1 MAVLYPGVFLPLQE
15 DKLKYRTT
23 MKTFYLSFL
32 CVLFCSNLS
41 FGADR
46 KVYVAPYKHDKACAV
61 SYTFDDG
68 LAEHYTLA
76 APQLERR
83 GFRGTFFINGSKVN
97 KDERHIRDTA
107 RVTWP
112 QLREMARNGH
122 EISNHGWAHRNF
134 AKFPLP
140 VLKED
145 ILKNDSAI
153 YVNVGVMPRTFAYPN
168 NTKQGEAMEFVV
180 QNRVGTRIK
189 QRSVGSKRTARD
201 LEKWVNTLIKT
212 GDWGVG
218 MTHGLTY
225 GYDAFRNPQPL
236 WQHWDWVKANED
248 KIWVGT
254 FREVAAYMKEREAVR
269 LTVTE
274 KKNKL
279 HITPRL
285 ELDKELFT
293 EPLTMVVEGGEMKKV
308 TARQGRKKLPV
319 QLRAGKALFDF
330 NPFGGEII
338 VTIR

>member
-1 MAVLYPGVFLPLQE
+1 
-15 DKLKYRTT
+15 
-23 MKTFYLSFL
+23 MKTFLITLL
-32 CVLFCSNLS
+32 CVFFYSGFS
-41 FGADR
+41 SGADWNVSVAKYR
-46 KVYVAPYKHDKACAV
+46 RDKVCAI

-76 APQLERR
+76 APQLEQR

-97 KDERHIRDTA
+97 KDERHIKDTT

-112 QLREMARNGH
+112 QLKEMAEKGH

-134 AKFPLP
+134 AKFPFE

-153 YVNVGVMPRTFAYPN
+153 YAHVGVMPRTYAYPN
-168 NTKQGEAMEFVV
+168 NTKQGEAMAFVAR
-180 QNRVGTRIK
+180 NRVGTRLK

-201 LEKWVNTLIKT
+201 LEKWMETLIKT

-225 GYDAFRNPQPL
+225 GYDAFGNPQRL
-236 WQHWDWVKANED
+236 WEHWEQVKANED

-254 FREVAAYMKEREAVR
+254 FHEVVSYLKEREAIR

-279 HITPRL
+279 HVVPEL
-285 ELDKELFT
+285 PLDKELFT
-293 EPLTMVVEGGEMKKV
+293 EPLTMVVEGGTMKKV
-308 TARQGRKKLPV
+308 SARQGKKKLSV
-319 QLRAGKALFDF
+319 QLRSDKAFFDF
-330 NPFGGEII
+330 DPFGGEII

>member
-1 MAVLYPGVFLPLQE
+1 
-15 DKLKYRTT
+15 
-23 MKTFYLSFL
+23 MKTFLITLL
-32 CVLFCSNLS
+32 CVFFYSGFS
-41 FGADR
+41 SGADWN
-46 KVYVAPYKHDKACAV
+46 VSVAKYRHDKVCAI

-76 APQLERR
+76 APQLEQR

-97 KDERHIRDTA
+97 KDERHIKDTT

-112 QLREMARNGH
+112 QLKEMAEKGH
-122 EISNHGWAHRNF
+122 EISNHGWAYRNF
-134 AKFPLP
+134 AKFPFE

-153 YVNVGVMPRTFAYPN
+153 YAHVGVMPRTYAYPN
-168 NTKQGEAMEFVV
+168 NTKQGEAMAFVAR
-180 QNRVGTRIK
+180 NRVGTRLK

-201 LEKWVNTLIKT
+201 LEKWMETLIKT

-225 GYDAFRNPQPL
+225 GYDAFGNPQRL
-236 WQHWDWVKANED
+236 WEHWEQVKANED

-254 FREVAAYMKEREAVR
+254 FHEVVSYLKEREAIR

-279 HITPRL
+279 HVVPEL
-285 ELDKELFT
+285 PLDKELFT
-293 EPLTMVVEGGEMKKV
+293 EPLTMVVEGGTMKKV
-308 TARQGRKKLPV
+308 SARQGKKKLSV
-319 QLRAGKALFDF
+319 QLRSDKAFFDF
-330 NPFGGEII
+330 DPFGGEII

>member
-1 MAVLYPGVFLPLQE
+1 
-15 DKLKYRTT
+15 
-23 MKTFYLSFL
+23 MKTFLITLL
-32 CVLFCSNLS
+32 CVFFYSGFS
-41 FGADR
+41 SGADWN
-46 KVYVAPYKHDKACAV
+46 VSVAKYRHDKVCAI

-76 APQLERR
+76 APQLEQR

-97 KDERHIRDTA
+97 KDERHIKDTT

-112 QLREMARNGH
+112 QLKEMAEKGH

-134 AKFPLP
+134 AKFPFEVP
-140 VLKED
+140 KED

-153 YVNVGVMPRTFAYPN
+153 YAHVGVMPRTYAYPN
-168 NTKQGEAMEFVV
+168 NTKQGEAMAFVAR
-180 QNRVGTRIK
+180 NRVGTRLK

-201 LEKWVNTLIKT
+201 LEKWMETLIKT

-225 GYDAFRNPQPL
+225 GYDAFGNPQRL
-236 WQHWDWVKANED
+236 WEHWEQVKANED

-254 FREVAAYMKEREAVR
+254 FHEVVSYLKEREAIR

-279 HITPRL
+279 HVVPEL
-285 ELDKELFT
+285 PLDKELFT
-293 EPLTMVVEGGEMKKV
+293 EPLTMVVEGGTMKKV
-308 TARQGRKKLPV
+308 SARQGKKKLSV
-319 QLRAGKALFDF
+319 QLRSDKAFFDF
-330 NPFGGEII
+330 DPFGGEII

>member
-1 MAVLYPGVFLPLQE
+1 
-15 DKLKYRTT
+15 
-23 MKTFYLSFL
+23 MKTFLITLL
-32 CVLFCSNLS
+32 CVFFYSGFS
-41 FGADR
+41 SGADWN
-46 KVYVAPYKHDKACAV
+46 VSVAKYRHDKVCAI

-76 APQLERR
+76 APQLEQR

-97 KDERHIRDTA
+97 KDERHIKDTT

-112 QLREMARNGH
+112 QLKEMAEKGH

-134 AKFPLP
+134 AKFPFE

-153 YVNVGVMPRTFAYPN
+153 YAHVGVMPRTYAYPN
-168 NTKQGEAMEFVV
+168 NTKQGEAMAFVAR
-180 QNRVGTRIK
+180 NRVGTRLK

-201 LEKWVNTLIKT
+201 LEKWMETLIKT

-225 GYDAFRNPQPL
+225 GYDAFGNPQRL
-236 WQHWDWVKANED
+236 WEHWEQVKANED

-254 FREVAAYMKEREAVR
+254 FHEVVSYLKEREAIR
-269 LTVTE
+269 PTVTE

-279 HITPRL
+279 HVVPEL
-285 ELDKELFT
+285 PLDKELFT
-293 EPLTMVVEGGEMKKV
+293 EPLTMVVEGGTMKKV
-308 TARQGRKKLPV
+308 SARQGKKKLSV
-319 QLRAGKALFDF
+319 QLRSDKAFFDF
-330 NPFGGEII
+330 DPFGGEII

>member
-1 MAVLYPGVFLPLQE
+1 
-15 DKLKYRTT
+15 
-23 MKTFYLSFL
+23 MKTFLITLL
-32 CVLFCSNLS
+32 CVFFYSGFS
-41 FGADR
+41 SGADWN
-46 KVYVAPYKHDKACAV
+46 VSVAKYRHDKVCAI

-76 APQLERR
+76 APQLEQR

-97 KDERHIRDTA
+97 KDERHIKDTT

-112 QLREMARNGH
+112 QLKEMAEKGH

-134 AKFPLP
+134 AKFPFE

-153 YVNVGVMPRTFAYPN
+153 YAHVGVMPRTYAYPN
-168 NTKQGEAMEFVV
+168 NTKQGEAMAFVAR
-180 QNRVGTRIK
+180 NRVGTRLK

-201 LEKWVNTLIKT
+201 LEKWMETLIKT

-225 GYDAFRNPQPL
+225 GYDAFGNPQRL
-236 WQHWDWVKANED
+236 WEHWEQVKANED

-254 FREVAAYMKEREAVR
+254 FREVVSYLKERDAIR

-279 HITPRL
+279 HVVPEL
-285 ELDKELFT
+285 PLDKELFT
-293 EPLTMVVEGGEMKKV
+293 EPLTMVVESGTMKKV
-308 TARQGRKKLPV
+308 SARQGKKKLSV
-319 QLRAGKALFDF
+319 QLRSDKAFFDF
-330 NPFGGEII
+330 DPFGGEII

>member
-1 MAVLYPGVFLPLQE
+1 
-15 DKLKYRTT
+15 
-23 MKTFYLSFL
+23 MKTFLITLL
-32 CVLFCSNLS
+32 CVFFYSGFS
-41 FGADR
+41 SGADWN
-46 KVYVAPYKHDKACAV
+46 VSVAKYRHDKVCAI

-76 APQLERR
+76 APQLEQR
-83 GFRGTFFINGSKVN
+83 GFHGTFFINGSKVN
-97 KDERHIRDTA
+97 KDERHIKDTT

-112 QLREMARNGH
+112 QLKEMAEKGH

-134 AKFPLP
+134 AKFPFE

-153 YVNVGVMPRTFAYPN
+153 YAHVGVMPRTYAYPN
-168 NTKQGEAMEFVV
+168 NTKQGEAMAFVAR
-180 QNRVGTRIK
+180 NRVGTRLK

-201 LEKWVNTLIKT
+201 LEKWMETLIKT

-225 GYDAFRNPQPL
+225 GYDAFGNPQRL
-236 WQHWDWVKANED
+236 WEHWEQVKANED

-254 FREVAAYMKEREAVR
+254 FREVVSYLKERDAIR

-279 HITPRL
+279 HVVPEL
-285 ELDKELFT
+285 PLDKELFT
-293 EPLTMVVEGGEMKKV
+293 EPLTMVVEGGTMKKV
-308 TARQGRKKLPV
+308 SARQGKKKLSV
-319 QLRAGKALFDF
+319 QLRSDKAFFDF
-330 NPFGGEII
+330 DPFGGEII

>member
-1 MAVLYPGVFLPLQE
+1 
-15 DKLKYRTT
+15 
-23 MKTFYLSFL
+23 MKTFLITLL
-32 CVLFCSNLS
+32 CVFFYSGFS
-41 FGADR
+41 SGADWN
-46 KVYVAPYKHDKACAV
+46 VSVAKYRHDKVCAI

-68 LAEHYTLA
+68 LAEYYTLA
-76 APQLERR
+76 APQLEQR

-97 KDERHIRDTA
+97 KDERHIKDTT

-112 QLREMARNGH
+112 QLKEMAEKGH

-134 AKFPLP
+134 AKFPFE

-153 YVNVGVMPRTFAYPN
+153 YAHVGVMPRTYAYPN
-168 NTKQGEAMEFVV
+168 NTKQGEAMAFVAR
-180 QNRVGTRIK
+180 NRVGTRLK

-201 LEKWVNTLIKT
+201 LEKWMETLIKT

-225 GYDAFRNPQPL
+225 GYDAFGNPQRL
-236 WQHWDWVKANED
+236 WEHWEQVKANED

-254 FREVAAYMKEREAVR
+254 FHEVVSYLKEREAIR

-279 HITPRL
+279 HVVPEL
-285 ELDKELFT
+285 PLDKELFT
-293 EPLTMVVEGGEMKKV
+293 EPLTMVVEGGTMKKV
-308 TARQGRKKLPV
+308 SARQGKKKLSV
-319 QLRAGKALFDF
+319 QLRSDKAFFDF
-330 NPFGGEII
+330 DPFGGEII

>member
-1 MAVLYPGVFLPLQE
+1 
-15 DKLKYRTT
+15 
-23 MKTFYLSFL
+23 MKTFLITLL
-32 CVLFCSNLS
+32 CVFFYSGFS
-41 FGADR
+41 SGADWN
-46 KVYVAPYKHDKACAV
+46 VSVAKYRHDKVCAI

-76 APQLERR
+76 APQLEQR

-97 KDERHIRDTA
+97 KDERHIKDTT

-112 QLREMARNGH
+112 QLKEMAEKGH

-134 AKFPLP
+134 AKFPFE

-153 YVNVGVMPRTFAYPN
+153 YAHVGVMPRTYAYPN
-168 NTKQGEAMEFVV
+168 NTKQGEAMAFVAR
-180 QNRVGTRIK
+180 NRVGTRLK

-201 LEKWVNTLIKT
+201 LEKWMETLIKT

-225 GYDAFRNPQPL
+225 GYDAFGNPQRL
-236 WQHWDWVKANED
+236 WEHWEQVKANED

-254 FREVAAYMKEREAVR
+254 FHEVVSYLKERGAIR

-279 HITPRL
+279 HVVPEL
-285 ELDKELFT
+285 PLDKELFT
-293 EPLTMVVEGGEMKKV
+293 EPLTMVVEGGTMKKV
-308 TARQGRKKLPV
+308 SARQGKKKLSV
-319 QLRAGKALFDF
+319 QLRSDKAFFDF
-330 NPFGGEII
+330 DPFGGEII

>member
-1 MAVLYPGVFLPLQE
+1 
-15 DKLKYRTT
+15 
-23 MKTFYLSFL
+23 MKTFLITLL
-32 CVLFCSNLS
+32 CVFFYSGFS
-41 FGADR
+41 SGADWN
-46 KVYVAPYKHDKACAV
+46 VSVAKYRHDKVCAI

-76 APQLERR
+76 APQLEQR
-83 GFRGTFFINGSKVN
+83 GFRGTFFINGSKGN
-97 KDERHIRDTA
+97 KDERYIKDTT

-112 QLREMARNGH
+112 QLKEMAEKGH

-134 AKFPLP
+134 AKFPFE

-153 YVNVGVMPRTFAYPN
+153 YAHVGVMPRTYAYPN
-168 NTKQGEAMEFVV
+168 NTKQGEAMAFVAR
-180 QNRVGTRIK
+180 NRVGTRLK

-201 LEKWVNTLIKT
+201 LEKWMETLIKT

-225 GYDAFRNPQPL
+225 GYDAFGNPQRL
-236 WQHWDWVKANED
+236 WEHWEQVKANED

-254 FREVAAYMKEREAVR
+254 FHEVVSYLKEREAIR

-279 HITPRL
+279 HVVPEL
-285 ELDKELFT
+285 PLDKELFT
-293 EPLTMVVEGGEMKKV
+293 EPLTMVVEGGTMKKV
-308 TARQGRKKLPV
+308 SARQGKKKLSV
-319 QLRAGKALFDF
+319 QLRSDKAFFDF
-330 NPFGGEII
+330 DPFGGEII

>member
-1 MAVLYPGVFLPLQE
+1 
-15 DKLKYRTT
+15 
-23 MKTFYLSFL
+23 MKTFLITLL
-32 CVLFCSNLS
+32 CVFFYSGFS
-41 FGADR
+41 SGADCN
-46 KVYVAPYKHDKACAV
+46 VSVAKYRHDKVCAI

-76 APQLERR
+76 APQLEQRD
-83 GFRGTFFINGSKVN
+83 FRGTFFINGSKVN
-97 KDERHIRDTA
+97 KDERHIKDTT

-112 QLREMARNGH
+112 QLKEMAEKGH

-134 AKFPLP
+134 AKFPFE

-153 YVNVGVMPRTFAYPN
+153 YAHVGVMPRTYAYPN
-168 NTKQGEAMEFVV
+168 NTKQGEAMAFVAR
-180 QNRVGTRIK
+180 NRVGTRLK

-201 LEKWVNTLIKT
+201 LEKWMETLIKT

-225 GYDAFRNPQPL
+225 GYDAFGNPQRL
-236 WQHWDWVKANED
+236 WEHWEQVKANED

-254 FREVAAYMKEREAVR
+254 FHEVVSYLKEREAIR

-279 HITPRL
+279 HVVPEL
-285 ELDKELFT
+285 PLDKELFT
-293 EPLTMVVEGGEMKKV
+293 EPLTMVVEGGTMKKV
-308 TARQGRKKLPV
+308 SARQGKKKLSV
-319 QLRAGKALFDF
+319 QLRSDKAFFDF
-330 NPFGGEII
+330 DPFGGEII

>member
-1 MAVLYPGVFLPLQE
+1 
-15 DKLKYRTT
+15 
-23 MKTFYLSFL
+23 MKTFLITLL
-32 CVLFCSNLS
+32 CVFFYSGFS
-41 FGADR
+41 SGADWN
-46 KVYVAPYKHDKACAV
+46 VSVAKYRHDKVCAI

-76 APQLERR
+76 APQLEQR

-97 KDERHIRDTA
+97 KDERHIKDTT

-112 QLREMARNGH
+112 QLKEMAEKGH

-134 AKFPLP
+134 AKFPFE

-153 YVNVGVMPRTFAYPN
+153 YAHVGVMPRTYAYPN
-168 NTKQGEAMEFVV
+168 NTKQGEAMAFVAR
-180 QNRVGTRIK
+180 NRVSTRLK

-201 LEKWVNTLIKT
+201 LEKWMETLIKT

-225 GYDAFRNPQPL
+225 GYDAFGNPQRL
-236 WQHWDWVKANED
+236 WEHWEQVKANED

-254 FREVAAYMKEREAVR
+254 FHEVVSYLKEREAIR

-279 HITPRL
+279 HVVPEL
-285 ELDKELFT
+285 PLDKELFT
-293 EPLTMVVEGGEMKKV
+293 EPLTMVVEGGTMKKV
-308 TARQGRKKLPV
+308 SARQGKKKLSV
-319 QLRAGKALFDF
+319 QLRSDKAFFDF
-330 NPFGGEII
+330 DPFGGEII

>member
-1 MAVLYPGVFLPLQE
+1 
-15 DKLKYRTT
+15 
-23 MKTFYLSFL
+23 MKTFLITLL
-32 CVLFCSNLS
+32 CVFFYSGFS
-41 FGADR
+41 SGADWN
-46 KVYVAPYKHDKACAV
+46 VSVAKYRHDKVCAI

-76 APQLERR
+76 APQLEQR

-97 KDERHIRDTA
+97 KDERHIKDTT

-112 QLREMARNGH
+112 QLKEMAEKGH

-134 AKFPLP
+134 AKFPFE

-153 YVNVGVMPRTFAYPN
+153 YAHVGVMPCTYAYPN
-168 NTKQGEAMEFVV
+168 NTKQGEAMAFVAR
-180 QNRVGTRIK
+180 NRVGTRLK

-201 LEKWVNTLIKT
+201 LEKWMETLIKT

-225 GYDAFRNPQPL
+225 GYDAFGNPQRL
-236 WQHWDWVKANED
+236 WEHWEQVKANED

-254 FREVAAYMKEREAVR
+254 FHEVVSYLKEREAIR

-279 HITPRL
+279 HVVPEL
-285 ELDKELFT
+285 PLDKELFT
-293 EPLTMVVEGGEMKKV
+293 EPLTMVVEGGTMKKV
-308 TARQGRKKLPV
+308 SARQGKKKLSV
-319 QLRAGKALFDF
+319 QLRSDKAFFDF
-330 NPFGGEII
+330 DPFGGEII

>member
-1 MAVLYPGVFLPLQE
+1 
-15 DKLKYRTT
+15 
-23 MKTFYLSFL
+23 MKTFLITLL
-32 CVLFCSNLS
+32 CVFFYSGFS
-41 FGADR
+41 SGADWN
-46 KVYVAPYKHDKACAV
+46 VSVAKYRHDKVCAI

-76 APQLERR
+76 APQLEQR

-97 KDERHIRDTA
+97 KDERHIKDTT

-112 QLREMARNGH
+112 QLKEMAEKGH

-134 AKFPLP
+134 AKFPFE

-153 YVNVGVMPRTFAYPN
+153 YAHVGVMPRTYAYPN
-168 NTKQGEAMEFVV
+168 NTKQGEAMAFVAR
-180 QNRVGTRIK
+180 NRVGTRLK

-201 LEKWVNTLIKT
+201 LEKWMETLIKT

-225 GYDAFRNPQPL
+225 GYDAFGNPQRL
-236 WQHWDWVKANED
+236 WEHWEQVKANED

-254 FREVAAYMKEREAVR
+254 FHEVVSYLKERDAIR

-279 HITPRL
+279 HVVPEL
-285 ELDKELFT
+285 PLDKELFT
-293 EPLTMVVEGGEMKKV
+293 EPLTMVVEGGTMKKV
-308 TARQGRKKLPV
+308 SARQGKKKLSV
-319 QLRAGKALFDF
+319 QLHSDKAFFDF
-330 NPFGGEII
+330 DPFGGEII

>member
-1 MAVLYPGVFLPLQE
+1 
-15 DKLKYRTT
+15 
-23 MKTFYLSFL
+23 MKTFLITLL
-32 CVLFCSNLS
+32 CVFFYSGFS
-41 FGADR
+41 SGADWN
-46 KVYVAPYKHDKACAV
+46 VSVAKYRHDKVCAI

-76 APQLERR
+76 APQLEQR

-97 KDERHIRDTA
+97 KDERHIKDTT

-112 QLREMARNGH
+112 QLKEMAEKGH

-134 AKFPLP
+134 AKFPFE

-145 ILKNDSAI
+145 ILKTDSAI
-153 YVNVGVMPRTFAYPN
+153 YAHVGVMPRTYAYPN
-168 NTKQGEAMEFVV
+168 NTKQGEAMAFVAR
-180 QNRVGTRIK
+180 NRVGTRLK

-201 LEKWVNTLIKT
+201 LEKWMETLIKT

-225 GYDAFRNPQPL
+225 GYDAFGNPQRL
-236 WQHWDWVKANED
+236 WEHWEQVKANED

-254 FREVAAYMKEREAVR
+254 FHEVVSYLKEREAIR

-279 HITPRL
+279 HVVPEL
-285 ELDKELFT
+285 PLDKELFT
-293 EPLTMVVEGGEMKKV
+293 EPLTMVVEGGTMKKV
-308 TARQGRKKLPV
+308 SARQGKKKLSV
-319 QLRAGKALFDF
+319 QLRSDKAFFDF
-330 NPFGGEII
+330 DPFGDEII

>member
-1 MAVLYPGVFLPLQE
+1 
-15 DKLKYRTT
+15 
-23 MKTFYLSFL
+23 MKTFLITLL
-32 CVLFCSNLS
+32 CVFFYSGFS
-41 FGADR
+41 SGADWN
-46 KVYVAPYKHDKACAV
+46 VSVAKYRHDKVCAI

-76 APQLERR
+76 APQLEQR
-83 GFRGTFFINGSKVN
+83 GVRGTFFINGSKVN
-97 KDERHIRDTA
+97 KDERHIKDTT

-112 QLREMARNGH
+112 QLKEMAEKGH

-134 AKFPLP
+134 AKFPFE

-153 YVNVGVMPRTFAYPN
+153 YAHVGVMPRTYAYPN
-168 NTKQGEAMEFVV
+168 NTKQGEAMAFVAR
-180 QNRVGTRIK
+180 NRVGTRLK

-201 LEKWVNTLIKT
+201 LEKWMETLIKT

-225 GYDAFRNPQPL
+225 GYDAFGNPQRL
-236 WQHWDWVKANED
+236 WEHWEQVKANED

-254 FREVAAYMKEREAVR
+254 FHEVVSYLKEREAIR

-279 HITPRL
+279 HVVPEL
-285 ELDKELFT
+285 PLDKELFT
-293 EPLTMVVEGGEMKKV
+293 EPLTMVVEGGTMKKV
-308 TARQGRKKLPV
+308 SARQGKKQLSV
-319 QLRAGKALFDF
+319 QLRSDKAFFDF
-330 NPFGGEII
+330 DPFGGEII

>member
-1 MAVLYPGVFLPLQE
+1 MIFQCRYVYQYQTFLITLLCVFFYSGFSSGA
-15 DKLKYRTT
+15 DWNVSVAKYR
-23 MKTFYLSFL
+23 
-32 CVLFCSNLS
+32 
-41 FGADR
+41 
-46 KVYVAPYKHDKACAV
+46 HDKVCAI

-76 APQLERR
+76 APQLEQR

-97 KDERHIRDTA
+97 KDERHIKDTT

-112 QLREMARNGH
+112 QLKEMAEKGH

-134 AKFPLP
+134 AKFPFE

-153 YVNVGVMPRTFAYPN
+153 YAHVGVMPRTYAYPN
-168 NTKQGEAMEFVV
+168 NTKQGEAMAFVAR
-180 QNRVGTRIK
+180 NRVGTRLK

-201 LEKWVNTLIKT
+201 LEKWMETLIKT

-225 GYDAFRNPQPL
+225 GYDAFGNPQRL
-236 WQHWDWVKANED
+236 WEHWEQVKANED

-254 FREVAAYMKEREAVR
+254 FREVVSYLKEREAIR

-279 HITPRL
+279 HVVPEL
-285 ELDKELFT
+285 PLDKELFT
-293 EPLTMVVEGGEMKKV
+293 EPLTMVVEGGTMKKV
-308 TARQGRKKLPV
+308 SARQGKKKLSV
-319 QLRAGKALFDF
+319 QLRSDKAFFDF
-330 NPFGGEII
+330 DPFGGEII

>member
-1 MAVLYPGVFLPLQE
+1 
-15 DKLKYRTT
+15 
-23 MKTFYLSFL
+23 MKTFLITLL
-32 CVLFCSNLS
+32 CVFFYSGFS
-41 FGADR
+41 SGADWN
-46 KVYVAPYKHDKACAV
+46 VSVAKYRHDKVCAI

-76 APQLERR
+76 APQLEQR

-97 KDERHIRDTA
+97 KDERHIKDTT

-112 QLREMARNGH
+112 QLKEMAEKG
-122 EISNHGWAHRNF
+122 HGWAHRNF
-134 AKFPLP
+134 AKFPFE

-153 YVNVGVMPRTFAYPN
+153 YAHVGVMPRTYAYPN
-168 NTKQGEAMEFVV
+168 NTKQGEAMAFVAR
-180 QNRVGTRIK
+180 NRVGTRLK

-201 LEKWVNTLIKT
+201 LEKWMETLIKT

-225 GYDAFRNPQPL
+225 DAFGNPQRL
-236 WQHWDWVKANED
+236 WEHWEQVKANED

-254 FREVAAYMKEREAVR
+254 FREVVSYLKERDAIR

-279 HITPRL
+279 HVVPEL
-285 ELDKELFT
+285 PLDKELFT
-293 EPLTMVVEGGEMKKV
+293 EPLTMVVEGGTMKKV
-308 TARQGRKKLPV
+308 SARQGKKKLSV
-319 QLRAGKALFDF
+319 QLRSDKAFFDF
-330 NPFGGEII
+330 DPFGGEII

>member
-1 MAVLYPGVFLPLQE
+1 
-15 DKLKYRTT
+15 
-23 MKTFYLSFL
+23 MKTFLITLL
-32 CVLFCSNLS
+32 CVFFYSGFS
-41 FGADR
+41 SGADWN
-46 KVYVAPYKHDKACAV
+46 VSVAKYRHDKVCAI

-76 APQLERR
+76 APQLEQR

-97 KDERHIRDTA
+97 KDERHIKDTT

-112 QLREMARNGH
+112 QLKEMAEKGH
-122 EISNHGWAHRNF
+122 EISNHGWSHRNF
-134 AKFPLP
+134 SKFPFE

-153 YVNVGVMPRTFAYPN
+153 YAHVGVMPRTYAYPN
-168 NTKQGEAMEFVV
+168 NTKQGEAMAFVAR
-180 QNRVGTRIK
+180 NRVGTRLK

-201 LEKWVNTLIKT
+201 LEKWMETLIKT

-225 GYDAFRNPQPL
+225 GYDAFGNPQRL
-236 WQHWDWVKANED
+236 WEHWEQVKANED

-254 FREVAAYMKEREAVR
+254 FREVVSYLKERDAIR

-279 HITPRL
+279 HVVPEL
-285 ELDKELFT
+285 PLDKELFT
-293 EPLTMVVEGGEMKKV
+293 EPLTMVVEGGTMKKV
-308 TARQGRKKLPV
+308 SARQGKKKLSV
-319 QLRAGKALFDF
+319 QLRSDKAFFDF
-330 NPFGGEII
+330 DPFGGEII

>member
-1 MAVLYPGVFLPLQE
+1 
-15 DKLKYRTT
+15 
-23 MKTFYLSFL
+23 MKTFLITLL
-32 CVLFCSNLS
+32 CVFFYSGFS
-41 FGADR
+41 SGADWN
-46 KVYVAPYKHDKACAV
+46 VSVAKYRHDKVCAI

-76 APQLERR
+76 APQLEQR

-97 KDERHIRDTA
+97 KDERHIKDTT

-112 QLREMARNGH
+112 QLKEMAEKGH

-134 AKFPLP
+134 AKFPFE

-153 YVNVGVMPRTFAYPN
+153 YAHVGVMPRTYAYPN
-168 NTKQGEAMEFVV
+168 NTKQGEAMAFVAR
-180 QNRVGTRIK
+180 NRVGTRLK

-201 LEKWVNTLIKT
+201 LEKWMETLIKT

-225 GYDAFRNPQPL
+225 GYDAFGNPQRL
-236 WQHWDWVKANED
+236 WEHREQVKANED

-254 FREVAAYMKEREAVR
+254 FHEVVSYLKEREAIR

-279 HITPRL
+279 HVVPEL
-285 ELDKELFT
+285 PLDKELFT
-293 EPLTMVVEGGEMKKV
+293 EPLTMVVEGGTMKKV
-308 TARQGRKKLPV
+308 SARQGKKKLSV
-319 QLRAGKALFDF
+319 QLRSDKAFFDF
-330 NPFGGEII
+330 DPFGGEII

>member
-1 MAVLYPGVFLPLQE
+1 
-15 DKLKYRTT
+15 
-23 MKTFYLSFL
+23 MKTFLITLL
-32 CVLFCSNLS
+32 CVFFYSGFS
-41 FGADR
+41 SGADWN
-46 KVYVAPYKHDKACAV
+46 VSVAKYRHDKVCAI

-76 APQLERR
+76 APQLEQR

-97 KDERHIRDTA
+97 KDERHIKDTT

-112 QLREMARNGH
+112 QLKEMAEKGH

-134 AKFPLP
+134 AKFPFE

-153 YVNVGVMPRTFAYPN
+153 YAHVGVMPRTYAYPN
-168 NTKQGEAMEFVV
+168 NTKQGEAMAFVAR
-180 QNRVGTRIK
+180 NRVGTRLK

-201 LEKWVNTLIKT
+201 LEKWMGTLIKT

-225 GYDAFRNPQPL
+225 GYDAFGNPQRL
-236 WQHWDWVKANED
+236 WEHWEQVKANED

-254 FREVAAYMKEREAVR
+254 FHEVVSYLKEREAIR

-279 HITPRL
+279 HVVPEL
-285 ELDKELFT
+285 PLDKELFT
-293 EPLTMVVEGGEMKKV
+293 EPLTMVVEGGTMKKV
-308 TARQGRKKLPV
+308 SARQGKKKLSV
-319 QLRAGKALFDF
+319 QLRSDKAFFDF
-330 NPFGGEII
+330 DPFGGEII

>member
-1 MAVLYPGVFLPLQE
+1 
-15 DKLKYRTT
+15 
-23 MKTFYLSFL
+23 MKTFLITLL
-32 CVLFCSNLS
+32 CVFFYSGFS
-41 FGADR
+41 SGADWN
-46 KVYVAPYKHDKACAV
+46 VSVAKYRHDKVCAI

-76 APQLERR
+76 APQLEQR

-97 KDERHIRDTA
+97 KDERHIKDTT

-112 QLREMARNGH
+112 QLKEMAEKGH

-134 AKFPLP
+134 AKFPFE

-153 YVNVGVMPRTFAYPN
+153 YAHVGVMPRTYAYPN
-168 NTKQGEAMEFVV
+168 NTKQGEAMAFVAR
-180 QNRVGTRIK
+180 NRVGTRLK

-201 LEKWVNTLIKT
+201 LEKWMETLIKT

-225 GYDAFRNPQPL
+225 GYDAFGNPQRL
-236 WQHWDWVKANED
+236 WEHWEQVKANED
-248 KIWVGT
+248 KIWVVT
-254 FREVAAYMKEREAVR
+254 FHEVVSYLKEREAIR

-279 HITPRL
+279 HVVPEL
-285 ELDKELFT
+285 PLDKELFT
-293 EPLTMVVEGGEMKKV
+293 EPLTMVVEGGTMKKV
-308 TARQGRKKLPV
+308 SARQGKKKLSV
-319 QLRAGKALFDF
+319 QLRSDKAFFDF
-330 NPFGGEII
+330 DPFGGEII

>member
-1 MAVLYPGVFLPLQE
+1 
-15 DKLKYRTT
+15 
-23 MKTFYLSFL
+23 MKTFLITLL
-32 CVLFCSNLS
+32 CVFFYSGFS
-41 FGADR
+41 SGADWN
-46 KVYVAPYKHDKACAV
+46 VSVAKYRHDKVCAI

-76 APQLERR
+76 APQLEQR

-97 KDERHIRDTA
+97 KDERHIKDTT

-112 QLREMARNGH
+112 QLKEMAEKGY

-134 AKFPLP
+134 AKFPFE

-153 YVNVGVMPRTFAYPN
+153 YAHVGVMPRTYAYPN
-168 NTKQGEAMEFVV
+168 NTKQGEAMAFVAR
-180 QNRVGTRIK
+180 NRVGTRLK

-201 LEKWVNTLIKT
+201 LEKWMETLIKT

-225 GYDAFRNPQPL
+225 GYDAFGNPQRL
-236 WQHWDWVKANED
+236 WEHWEQVKANED

-254 FREVAAYMKEREAVR
+254 FHEVVSYLKEREAIR

-279 HITPRL
+279 HVVPEL
-285 ELDKELFT
+285 PLDKELFT
-293 EPLTMVVEGGEMKKV
+293 ELLTMVVEGGTMKKV
-308 TARQGRKKLPV
+308 SARQGKKKLSV
-319 QLRAGKALFDF
+319 QLRSDKAFFDF
-330 NPFGGEII
+330 DPFGGEII

>member
-1 MAVLYPGVFLPLQE
+1 
-15 DKLKYRTT
+15 
-23 MKTFYLSFL
+23 MKTFLITLL
-32 CVLFCSNLS
+32 CVFFYSGFS
-41 FGADR
+41 SGADWN
-46 KVYVAPYKHDKACAV
+46 VSVAKYRHDKVCAI

-68 LAEHYTLA
+68 LAEHYTLV
-76 APQLERR
+76 APQLEQR

-97 KDERHIRDTA
+97 KDERHIKDTT

-112 QLREMARNGH
+112 QLKEMAEKGH

-134 AKFPLP
+134 AKFPFE

-153 YVNVGVMPRTFAYPN
+153 YAHVGVMPRTYAYPN
-168 NTKQGEAMEFVV
+168 NTKQGEAMAFVAR
-180 QNRVGTRIK
+180 NCVGTRLK

-201 LEKWVNTLIKT
+201 LEKWMETLIKT

-225 GYDAFRNPQPL
+225 GYDAFGNPQRL
-236 WQHWDWVKANED
+236 WEHWEQVKANED

-254 FREVAAYMKEREAVR
+254 FHEVVSYLKEREAIR

-279 HITPRL
+279 HVVPEL
-285 ELDKELFT
+285 PLDKELFT
-293 EPLTMVVEGGEMKKV
+293 EPLTMVVEGGTMKKV
-308 TARQGRKKLPV
+308 SARQGKKKLSV
-319 QLRAGKALFDF
+319 QLRSDKAFFDF
-330 NPFGGEII
+330 DPFGGEII

>member
-1 MAVLYPGVFLPLQE
+1 
-15 DKLKYRTT
+15 
-23 MKTFYLSFL
+23 MKTFLITLL
-32 CVLFCSNLS
+32 CVFFYSGFS
-41 FGADR
+41 SGADWH
-46 KVYVAPYKHDKACAV
+46 VSVAKYRHDKVCAI

-76 APQLERR
+76 APQLEQR

-97 KDERHIRDTA
+97 KDERHIKDTT

-112 QLREMARNGH
+112 QLKEMAEKGH

-134 AKFPLP
+134 AKFPFE

-145 ILKNDSAI
+145 IQKNDSAI
-153 YVNVGVMPRTFAYPN
+153 YAHVGVMPRTYAYPN
-168 NTKQGEAMEFVV
+168 NTKQGEAMAFVAR
-180 QNRVGTRIK
+180 NRVGTRLK

-201 LEKWVNTLIKT
+201 LEKWMETLIKT

-225 GYDAFRNPQPL
+225 GYDAFGNPQCL
-236 WQHWDWVKANED
+236 WEHWEQVKANED

-254 FREVAAYMKEREAVR
+254 FHEVVSYLKEREAIR

-279 HITPRL
+279 HVVPEL
-285 ELDKELFT
+285 PLDKELFT
-293 EPLTMVVEGGEMKKV
+293 EPLTMVVEGGTMKKV
-308 TARQGRKKLPV
+308 SARQGKKKLSV
-319 QLRAGKALFDF
+319 QLRSDKAFFDF
-330 NPFGGEII
+330 DPFGGEII

>member
-1 MAVLYPGVFLPLQE
+1 
-15 DKLKYRTT
+15 
-23 MKTFYLSFL
+23 MKTFLITLL
-32 CVLFCSNLS
+32 CVFFYSGFS
-41 FGADR
+41 SGADWN
-46 KVYVAPYKHDKACAV
+46 VSVAKYRHDKVCAI

-76 APQLERR
+76 APQLVQR

-97 KDERHIRDTA
+97 KDERHIKDTT

-112 QLREMARNGH
+112 QLKEMAEKGH

-134 AKFPLP
+134 AKFPFE

-153 YVNVGVMPRTFAYPN
+153 YAHVGVMPRTYAYPN
-168 NTKQGEAMEFVV
+168 NTKQGEAMAFVAR
-180 QNRVGTRIK
+180 NRVGTRLK

-201 LEKWVNTLIKT
+201 LEKWMETLIKT

-225 GYDAFRNPQPL
+225 GYDAFGNPQRL
-236 WQHWDWVKANED
+236 WEHWEQVKANED

-254 FREVAAYMKEREAVR
+254 FHEVVSYLKEREAIR

-279 HITPRL
+279 HVVPEL
-285 ELDKELFT
+285 PLDKELFT
-293 EPLTMVVEGGEMKKV
+293 EPLTMVVEGGTMKKV
-308 TARQGRKKLPV
+308 SARQGKKKLSV
-319 QLRAGKALFDF
+319 QLRSDKAFFDF
-330 NPFGGEII
+330 DPFGGEII

>member
-1 MAVLYPGVFLPLQE
+1 
-15 DKLKYRTT
+15 
-23 MKTFYLSFL
+23 MKTFLITLL
-32 CVLFCSNLS
+32 CVFFYSGFS
-41 FGADR
+41 SGADWN
-46 KVYVAPYKHDKACAV
+46 VSVAKYRHDKVCAI

-76 APQLERR
+76 APQLEQR

-97 KDERHIRDTA
+97 KDERHIKDTT

-112 QLREMARNGH
+112 QLKEMAEKGH

-134 AKFPLP
+134 AKFPFE

-153 YVNVGVMPRTFAYPN
+153 YAHVGVMPRTYAYPN
-168 NTKQGEAMEFVV
+168 NTKQGEAMAFVAR
-180 QNRVGTRIK
+180 NRVGTRLK

-201 LEKWVNTLIKT
+201 LEKWMETLIKT

-225 GYDAFRNPQPL
+225 GYDAFGNPQRL
-236 WQHWDWVKANED
+236 WEHWEQVKANED

-254 FREVAAYMKEREAVR
+254 FHEVVSYLKEREAIR

-279 HITPRL
+279 HVVPEL
-285 ELDKELFT
+285 PLDKELFT
-293 EPLTMVVEGGEMKKV
+293 EPLTMVVEGGTMKKYPPDREKRNSPYSSV
-308 TARQGRKKLPV
+308 PIRLFSISTLLAVKL
-319 QLRAGKALFDF
+319 
-330 NPFGGEII
+330 
-338 VTIR
+338 

>member
-1 MAVLYPGVFLPLQE
+1 
-15 DKLKYRTT
+15 
-23 MKTFYLSFL
+23 MKTFLITLL
-32 CVLFCSNLS
+32 CVFFYSGFS
-41 FGADR
+41 SGADWN
-46 KVYVAPYKHDKACAV
+46 VSVAKYRHDKVCAI

-76 APQLERR
+76 APQLEQR

-97 KDERHIRDTA
+97 KDERHIKDTT

-112 QLREMARNGH
+112 QLKEMAEKGH

-134 AKFPLP
+134 AKFPFE

-153 YVNVGVMPRTFAYPN
+153 YAHVGVMPRTYAYPN
-168 NTKQGEAMEFVV
+168 NTKQGEAMAFVAR
-180 QNRVGTRIK
+180 NRVGTRLK
-189 QRSVGSKRTARD
+189 QRSVGSKCTARD
-201 LEKWVNTLIKT
+201 LEKWMETLIKT

-225 GYDAFRNPQPL
+225 GYDAFGNPQRL
-236 WQHWDWVKANED
+236 WEHWEQVKANED

-254 FREVAAYMKEREAVR
+254 FREVVSYLKEREAIR

-279 HITPRL
+279 HVVPEL
-285 ELDKELFT
+285 PLDKELFT
-293 EPLTMVVEGGEMKKV
+293 EPLTMVVEGGTMKKV
-308 TARQGRKKLPV
+308 SARQGKKKLSV
-319 QLRAGKALFDF
+319 QLRSDKAFFDF
-330 NPFGGEII
+330 DPFGGEII

>member
-1 MAVLYPGVFLPLQE
+1 
-15 DKLKYRTT
+15 
-23 MKTFYLSFL
+23 MKTFLITLL
-32 CVLFCSNLS
+32 CVFFYSGFS
-41 FGADR
+41 SGADWN
-46 KVYVAPYKHDKACAV
+46 VSVAKYGHDKVCAI

-76 APQLERR
+76 APQLEQR

-97 KDERHIRDTA
+97 KDERHIKDTT

-112 QLREMARNGH
+112 QLKEMAEKGH

-134 AKFPLP
+134 AKFPFE

-153 YVNVGVMPRTFAYPN
+153 YAHVGVMPRTYAYPN
-168 NTKQGEAMEFVV
+168 NTKQGEAMAFVAR
-180 QNRVGTRIK
+180 NRVGTRLK

-201 LEKWVNTLIKT
+201 LEKWMEILIKT

-225 GYDAFRNPQPL
+225 GYDAFGNPQRL
-236 WQHWDWVKANED
+236 WEHWEQVKANED

-254 FREVAAYMKEREAVR
+254 FREVVSYLKEREAIR

-279 HITPRL
+279 HVVPEL
-285 ELDKELFT
+285 PLDKELFT
-293 EPLTMVVEGGEMKKV
+293 EPLTMVVEGGTVKKV
-308 TARQGRKKLPV
+308 SARQGKKKLSV
-319 QLRAGKALFDF
+319 QLRSDKAFFDF
-330 NPFGGEII
+330 DPFGGEII

>member
-1 MAVLYPGVFLPLQE
+1 
-15 DKLKYRTT
+15 
-23 MKTFYLSFL
+23 MKTFLITLL
-32 CVLFCSNLS
+32 CVFFYSGFS
-41 FGADR
+41 SGADWN
-46 KVYVAPYKHDKACAV
+46 VSVAKYRHDKVCAI

-76 APQLERR
+76 APQLEQR

-97 KDERHIRDTA
+97 KDERHIKDTT

-112 QLREMARNGH
+112 QLKEMAEKGH

-134 AKFPLP
+134 AKFPFE

-153 YVNVGVMPRTFAYPN
+153 YAHVGVMPRTYAYPN
-168 NTKQGEAMEFVV
+168 NTKQGEAMAFVAR
-180 QNRVGTRIK
+180 NRVGTRLK

-201 LEKWVNTLIKT
+201 LEKWMETLIKT

-225 GYDAFRNPQPL
+225 GYDAFGNPQRL
-236 WQHWDWVKANED
+236 WEHWEQVKANED

-254 FREVAAYMKEREAVR
+254 FHEVVSYLKERKAIR

-274 KKNKL
+274 KNKL
-279 HITPRL
+279 HVVPEL
-285 ELDKELFT
+285 PLDKELFT
-293 EPLTMVVEGGEMKKV
+293 EPLTMVVEGGTMKKV
-308 TARQGRKKLPV
+308 SARQGKKKLSV
-319 QLRAGKALFDF
+319 QLRSDKAFFDF
-330 NPFGGEII
+330 DPFGGEII

>member
-1 MAVLYPGVFLPLQE
+1 
-15 DKLKYRTT
+15 
-23 MKTFYLSFL
+23 MKTFLITLL
-32 CVLFCSNLS
+32 CVFFYSGFS
-41 FGADR
+41 SGADWN
-46 KVYVAPYKHDKACAV
+46 VSVAKYRHDKVCAI

-76 APQLERR
+76 APPLEQR

-97 KDERHIRDTA
+97 KDERHIKDTT

-112 QLREMARNGH
+112 QLKEMAEKGH

-134 AKFPLP
+134 AKFPFE

-153 YVNVGVMPRTFAYPN
+153 YAHVGVMPRTYAYPN
-168 NTKQGEAMEFVV
+168 NTKQGEAMAFVAR
-180 QNRVGTRIK
+180 NRVGTRLK

-201 LEKWVNTLIKT
+201 LEKWMETLIKT

-225 GYDAFRNPQPL
+225 GYDAFGNPQRL
-236 WQHWDWVKANED
+236 WEHWEQVKANED

-254 FREVAAYMKEREAVR
+254 FHEVVSYLKEREAIR

-279 HITPRL
+279 HVVPEL
-285 ELDKELFT
+285 PLDKELFT
-293 EPLTMVVEGGEMKKV
+293 EPLTMVVEGGTMKKV
-308 TARQGRKKLPV
+308 SARQGKKKLSV
-319 QLRAGKALFDF
+319 QLRSDKAFFDF
-330 NPFGGEII
+330 DPFGGEII

>member
-1 MAVLYPGVFLPLQE
+1 
-15 DKLKYRTT
+15 
-23 MKTFYLSFL
+23 MKTFLITLL
-32 CVLFCSNLS
+32 CVFFYSGFS
-41 FGADR
+41 SGADWN
-46 KVYVAPYKHDKACAV
+46 VSVAKYRHDKVCAI

-76 APQLERR
+76 APQLEQR

-97 KDERHIRDTA
+97 KDERHIKDTT

-112 QLREMARNGH
+112 QLKEMAEKGH

-134 AKFPLP
+134 AKFPFE

-145 ILKNDSAI
+145 LLKYDSAI
-153 YVNVGVMPRTFAYPN
+153 YAHVGVMPRTYAYPN
-168 NTKQGEAMEFVV
+168 NTKQGEAMAFVAR
-180 QNRVGTRIK
+180 NRVGTRLK

-201 LEKWVNTLIKT
+201 LEKWMETLIKT

-225 GYDAFRNPQPL
+225 GYDAFGNPQRL
-236 WQHWDWVKANED
+236 WEHWEQVKANED

-254 FREVAAYMKEREAVR
+254 FHEVVSYLKEREAIR

-279 HITPRL
+279 HVVPEL
-285 ELDKELFT
+285 PLDKELFT
-293 EPLTMVVEGGEMKKV
+293 EPLTMVVEGGTMKKV
-308 TARQGRKKLPV
+308 SARQGKKKLSV
-319 QLRAGKALFDF
+319 QLRSDKAFFDF
-330 NPFGGEII
+330 DPFGGEII

>member
-1 MAVLYPGVFLPLQE
+1 
-15 DKLKYRTT
+15 
-23 MKTFYLSFL
+23 MKTFLITLL
-32 CVLFCSNLS
+32 CVFFYSGFS
-41 FGADR
+41 SGADWN
-46 KVYVAPYKHDKACAV
+46 VSVAKYRHDKVCAI

-76 APQLERR
+76 APQLEQR

-97 KDERHIRDTA
+97 KDERHIKDTT

-112 QLREMARNGH
+112 QLKEMAEKGH

-134 AKFPLP
+134 AKFPFE

-153 YVNVGVMPRTFAYPN
+153 YAHVGVMPRTYAYPN
-168 NTKQGEAMEFVV
+168 NTKQGEAMAFVAR
-180 QNRVGTRIK
+180 NRVGTRLK

-201 LEKWVNTLIKT
+201 LEKWMETLIKT

-225 GYDAFRNPQPL
+225 GYDAFGNPQRL
-236 WQHWDWVKANED
+236 WEHWEQVKANED

-254 FREVAAYMKEREAVR
+254 FHEVVSYLKEREAIR

-279 HITPRL
+279 HVVPEL
-285 ELDKELFT
+285 PLDKELFT
-293 EPLTMVVEGGEMKKV
+293 EPLTMVVEGGTMKKV
-308 TARQGRKKLPV
+308 SARQGKKKLSV
-319 QLRAGKALFDF
+319 QLRSDKAFFDF
-330 NPFGGEII
+330 DPFGGGII

>member
-1 MAVLYPGVFLPLQE
+1 
-15 DKLKYRTT
+15 
-23 MKTFYLSFL
+23 MKTFLITLL
-32 CVLFCSNLS
+32 CVFFYSGFS
-41 FGADR
+41 SGADWN
-46 KVYVAPYKHDKACAV
+46 VSVAKYRHDKVCAI

-76 APQLERR
+76 APQLEQR

-97 KDERHIRDTA
+97 KDERHIKDTT

-112 QLREMARNGH
+112 QLKEMAEKGH

-134 AKFPLP
+134 AKFPFE

-153 YVNVGVMPRTFAYPN
+153 YAHVGVMPSTYAYPN
-168 NTKQGEAMEFVV
+168 NTKQGEAMAFVAR
-180 QNRVGTRIK
+180 NRVGTRLK

-201 LEKWVNTLIKT
+201 LEKWMETLIKT

-225 GYDAFRNPQPL
+225 GYDAFGNPQRL
-236 WQHWDWVKANED
+236 WEHWEQVKANED

-254 FREVAAYMKEREAVR
+254 FHEVVYYLK
-269 LTVTE
+269 
-274 KKNKL
+274 
-279 HITPRL
+279 
-285 ELDKELFT
+285 
-293 EPLTMVVEGGEMKKV
+293 GGTMKKV
-308 TARQGRKKLPV
+308 STRQGKKKLSV
-319 QLRAGKALFDF
+319 QLRSDKAFFDF
-330 NPFGGEII
+330 DPFGGEII

>member
-1 MAVLYPGVFLPLQE
+1 
-15 DKLKYRTT
+15 
-23 MKTFYLSFL
+23 MKTFLITLL
-32 CVLFCSNLS
+32 CVFFYSGFS
-41 FGADR
+41 SGADWN
-46 KVYVAPYKHDKACAV
+46 VSVAKYRHDKVCAI

-76 APQLERR
+76 APQLEQR

-97 KDERHIRDTA
+97 KDERHIKDTT

-112 QLREMARNGH
+112 QLKEMAEKGH

-134 AKFPLP
+134 AKFPFE

-145 ILKNDSAI
+145 ILKNDNAI
-153 YVNVGVMPRTFAYPN
+153 YAHVGVMPRTYAYPN
-168 NTKQGEAMEFVV
+168 NTKQGEAMAFVAR
-180 QNRVGTRIK
+180 NRVGTRLK

-201 LEKWVNTLIKT
+201 LEKWMETLIKT

-225 GYDAFRNPQPL
+225 GYDAFGNPQRL
-236 WQHWDWVKANED
+236 WEHWEQVKANED

-254 FREVAAYMKEREAVR
+254 FREVVSYLKERDAIR

-279 HITPRL
+279 HVVPEL
-285 ELDKELFT
+285 PLDKELFT
-293 EPLTMVVEGGEMKKV
+293 EPLTMVVEGGTMKKV
-308 TARQGRKKLPV
+308 SARQGKKKLSV
-319 QLRAGKALFDF
+319 QLRSDKAFFDF
-330 NPFGGEII
+330 DPFGGEII

>member
-1 MAVLYPGVFLPLQE
+1 
-15 DKLKYRTT
+15 
-23 MKTFYLSFL
+23 MKTFLITLL
-32 CVLFCSNLS
+32 CVFFYSGFS
-41 FGADR
+41 SGADWN
-46 KVYVAPYKHDKACAV
+46 VSVAKYRHDKVCAI

-76 APQLERR
+76 APQLEQR

-97 KDERHIRDTA
+97 KDERHIKDTT

-112 QLREMARNGH
+112 QLKEMAEKGH

-134 AKFPLP
+134 AKFPFE

-153 YVNVGVMPRTFAYPN
+153 YAHVGVMPRTYAYPN
-168 NTKQGEAMEFVV
+168 NTKQGEAMAFVAR
-180 QNRVGTRIK
+180 NRVGTRLK

-201 LEKWVNTLIKT
+201 LEKWMETLIKT

-225 GYDAFRNPQPL
+225 GYDAFGNPQRL
-236 WQHWDWVKANED
+236 WEHWEQDKANED

-254 FREVAAYMKEREAVR
+254 FREVVSYLKEREAIR

-279 HITPRL
+279 HVVPEL
-285 ELDKELFT
+285 PLDKELFT
-293 EPLTMVVEGGEMKKV
+293 EPLTMVVEGGTMKKV
-308 TARQGRKKLPV
+308 SARQGKKKLSV
-319 QLRAGKALFDF
+319 QLRSDKAFFDF
-330 NPFGGEII
+330 DPFGGEII

>member
-1 MAVLYPGVFLPLQE
+1 
-15 DKLKYRTT
+15 
-23 MKTFYLSFL
+23 MKTFLITLL
-32 CVLFCSNLS
+32 CVFFYSGFS
-41 FGADR
+41 SGADWN
-46 KVYVAPYKHDKACAV
+46 VSVAKYRHDKVCAI

-76 APQLERR
+76 APQLEQR

-97 KDERHIRDTA
+97 KDERHIKDTT

-112 QLREMARNGH
+112 QLKEMAEKGH

-134 AKFPLP
+134 AKFPFE

-153 YVNVGVMPRTFAYPN
+153 YAHVGVMPRTYAYPN
-168 NTKQGEAMEFVV
+168 NTKQGEAMAFVAR
-180 QNRVGTRIK
+180 NRVGTRLK

-201 LEKWVNTLIKT
+201 LEKWMETLIKT
-212 GDWGVG
+212 GDWGVC

-225 GYDAFRNPQPL
+225 GYDAFGNPQRL
-236 WQHWDWVKANED
+236 WEHWEQVKANED

-254 FREVAAYMKEREAVR
+254 FHEVVSYLKEREAIR

-279 HITPRL
+279 HVVPEL
-285 ELDKELFT
+285 PLDKELFT
-293 EPLTMVVEGGEMKKV
+293 EPLTMVVEGGTMKKV
-308 TARQGRKKLPV
+308 SARQGKKKLSV
-319 QLRAGKALFDF
+319 QLRSDKAFFDF
-330 NPFGGEII
+330 DPFGGEII

>member
-1 MAVLYPGVFLPLQE
+1 MNVSVA
-15 DKLKYRTT
+15 KYR
-23 MKTFYLSFL
+23 
-32 CVLFCSNLS
+32 
-41 FGADR
+41 
-46 KVYVAPYKHDKACAV
+46 HDKVCAI

-76 APQLERR
+76 APQLEQR

-97 KDERHIRDTA
+97 KDERHIKDTT

-112 QLREMARNGH
+112 QLKEMAEKGH

-134 AKFPLP
+134 AKFPFE

-153 YVNVGVMPRTFAYPN
+153 YAHVGVMPRTYAYPN
-168 NTKQGEAMEFVV
+168 NTKQGEAMAFVAR
-180 QNRVGTRIK
+180 NRVGTRLK

-201 LEKWVNTLIKT
+201 LEKWMETLIKT

-225 GYDAFRNPQPL
+225 GYDAFGNPQRL
-236 WQHWDWVKANED
+236 WEHWEQVKANED

-254 FREVAAYMKEREAVR
+254 FHEVVSYLKEREAIR

-279 HITPRL
+279 HVVPEL
-285 ELDKELFT
+285 PLDKELFT
-293 EPLTMVVEGGEMKKV
+293 EPLTMVVEGGTMKKV
-308 TARQGRKKLPV
+308 SARQGKKKLSV
-319 QLRAGKALFDF
+319 QLRSDKAFFDF
-330 NPFGGEII
+330 DPFGGEII